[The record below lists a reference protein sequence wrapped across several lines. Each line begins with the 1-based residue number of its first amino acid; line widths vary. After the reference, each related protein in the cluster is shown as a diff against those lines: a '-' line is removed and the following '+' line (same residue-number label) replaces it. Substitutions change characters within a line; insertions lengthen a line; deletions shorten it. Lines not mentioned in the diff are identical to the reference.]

1 MDTLIRNIER
11 LTTSIGIMASFAIVP
26 LVLATCYEVL
36 ARYAFGAPTIWAYE
50 IGYTLTGSHFLL
62 GMAYTLAVGA
72 HIRID
77 IFSGKFSPRT
87 RALIDLSA
95 YAVMLPLLIWLSYAL
110 FQHLATG
117 YLRSERSGQS
127 AMNLPAGLGTYTVD
141 GSRAVQKLESSI
153 SRCILAVVARQS
165 TKPLAAAH
173 LPFFGRSELRLD
185 DPACQRHHHQLHH
198 VHRRSFAV

>member
-1 MDTLIRNIER
+1 VDTFIRNIER

-87 RALIDLSA
+87 RALIDLCA

-127 AMNLPAGLGTYTVD
+127 AMNLPVWPFRIVFLVAFTLLALQVFAEVVKTV
-141 GSRAVQKLESSI
+141 RAT
-153 SRCILAVVARQS
+153 R
-165 TKPLAAAH
+165 TG
-173 LPFFGRSELRLD
+173 GR
-185 DPACQRHHHQLHH
+185 
-198 VHRRSFAV
+198 

>member
-1 MDTLIRNIER
+1 MDTFIRNIER

-87 RALIDLSA
+87 RALIDLCA
-95 YAVMLPLLIWLSYAL
+95 YAVMLPLLTWLSYAL

-127 AMNLPAGLGTYTVD
+127 AMNLPVWPFRIVFLVAFTLLALQVLAEVVKTV
-141 GSRAVQKLESSI
+141 RA
-153 SRCILAVVARQS
+153 
-165 TKPLAAAH
+165 
-173 LPFFGRSELRLD
+173 LRTGV
-185 DPACQRHHHQLHH
+185 R
-198 VHRRSFAV
+198 

>member
-1 MDTLIRNIER
+1 MDAFIRIIER
-11 LTTSIGIMASFAIVP
+11 ITRSIGILASFAIVP

-36 ARYAFGAPTIWAYE
+36 ARYVFGAPTIWAYE

-77 IFSGKFSPRT
+77 IFSGNFAPRT
-87 RALIDLSA
+87 RALIDLAA
-95 YAVMLPLLIWLSYAL
+95 YAVMLPLMIWLSYAL

-127 AMNLPAGLGTYTVD
+127 AMNLPVWPFRIVFLVAFTLLALQVLAEVAKTV
-141 GSRAVQKLESSI
+141 
-153 SRCILAVVARQS
+153 
-165 TKPLAAAH
+165 
-173 LPFFGRSELRLD
+173 RSMRTGV
-185 DPACQRHHHQLHH
+185 R
-198 VHRRSFAV
+198 

>member
-1 MDTLIRNIER
+1 MDAFIRSIER
-11 LTTSIGIMASFAIVP
+11 VTTSVGIMASFAIVP

-36 ARYAFGAPTIWAYE
+36 ARYVFNAPTIWAYE

-77 IFSGKFSPRT
+77 IFSGNFAPRT
-87 RALIDLSA
+87 RALIDFAA

-127 AMNLPAGLGTYTVD
+127 AMNLPVWPFRIVFLVAFTLLAFQVFAEVVKTVRTLRSA
-141 GSRAVQKLESSI
+141 SR
-153 SRCILAVVARQS
+153 
-165 TKPLAAAH
+165 
-173 LPFFGRSELRLD
+173 
-185 DPACQRHHHQLHH
+185 
-198 VHRRSFAV
+198 

>member
-1 MDTLIRNIER
+1 MDAFIRMIER
-11 LTTSIGIMASFAIVP
+11 ITRSIGIMASFAIVP

-36 ARYAFGAPTIWAYE
+36 ARYVFGAPTIWAYE

-77 IFSGKFSPRT
+77 IFSGNFAPRT
-87 RALIDLSA
+87 RALIDLAA
-95 YAVMLPLLIWLSYAL
+95 YAVMLPLMIWLSYAL

-127 AMNLPAGLGTYTVD
+127 AMNLPVWPFRIVFLVAFTLLALQILAEVVKTARTLRT
-141 GSRAVQKLESSI
+141 GSR
-153 SRCILAVVARQS
+153 
-165 TKPLAAAH
+165 
-173 LPFFGRSELRLD
+173 
-185 DPACQRHHHQLHH
+185 
-198 VHRRSFAV
+198 